1 MDRKE
6 ERHWR
11 VLSMLLKEIRLATK
25 LNQWKFAE
33 RAALSRSSVQ
43 NAETLRRRPS
53 EGNLFRYCVMAG
65 ISRMELTARW
75 CRVEAE
81 WERDGRW
88 T

>member
-1 MDRKE
+1 MDRLE

-11 VLSMLLKEIRLATK
+11 VLSVLLKEIRLATG
-25 LNQWKFAE
+25 LDQRKFAK
-33 RAALSRSSVQ
+33 RAGLSRASVQ
-43 NAETLRRRPS
+43 NAETLRRRPY
-53 EGNLFRYCVMAG
+53 EGNLFRYCVVAG

-88 T
+88 A